1 MKVCSVEQMRRM
13 DQTAVE
19 RYGIVETVLME
30 NAGLAAFH
38 VLSEK
43 IGIGG
48 KRFAVFCGI
57 GNNGGD
63 GFVVAR
69 KIHSRGGH
77 ARVLIIGNPD
87 KFQGA
92 AKANLEIIRRIP
104 LEIVQVDSAD
114 QVESDLSSC
123 DGIVDA
129 IFGTGLV
136 REVSGVYAEVIDRIN
151 GSGRRVLSLDIAS
164 GVSGDT
170 GKVLGTAVQADY
182 TVTFG
187 LPKLGNLLYPGY
199 AHGGELYATHI
210 SFPRQL
216 YDADDL
222 MIALNAPLALPPRNA
237 WGHKGTFGNALF
249 IAGASGYYGA
259 PYFSALS
266 FLKAGGGYSRLAAPA
281 GVIPFVASKGSEIVF
296 IPQKQTPSGSIS
308 LENVPDL
315 LEIAEKMDMVVLGP
329 GLSLDLETQELT
341 RRLAAEI
348 SRPLLLDGDGITAVC
363 GHLQVV
369 SKRKAQTVLTP
380 HLGEMARL
388 TGIAASHIPD
398 RPVGILQETAEKLNA
413 IVVLKGAH
421 SLIGTPD
428 QRVFINLSGN
438 SGMATAGSGD
448 VLAGTIAAMFT
459 MGLPLSDAVRQGV
472 FIHGVAG
479 DLAAVEKGADGMTA
493 QDILELLP
501 LAVRQC
507 REGFDEAFFP
517 KYSGPGVIL

>member
-1 MKVCSVEQMRRM
+1 MKVCSVEQMRQM

-19 RYGIVETVLME
+19 RFGIVETVLME

-43 IGIGG
+43 IGISG

-77 ARVLIIGNPD
+77 ARVFIIGNPD

-114 QVESDLSSC
+114 QVESDLFSC

-164 GVSGDT
+164 GVSGDN

-216 YDADDL
+216 FDADDL
-222 MIALNAPLALPPRNA
+222 MVAINEPPALPPRNA
-237 WGHKGTFGNALF
+237 WGHKGTFGDVLF

-281 GVIPFVASKGSEIVF
+281 DVIPFVASKGSEIVF
-296 IPQKQTPSGSIS
+296 IPQNQTSSGSIS
-308 LENVPDL
+308 LENVPAL

-329 GLSLDLETQELT
+329 GLSLNLETQELT

-363 GHLQVV
+363 SHLPVV

-388 TGIAASHIPD
+388 TGIAASQILD
-398 RPVGILQETAEKLNA
+398 RPVEILQETAEKLNA

-421 SLIGTPD
+421 SLVGTPD

-459 MGLPLSDAVRQGV
+459 MGLPLSNAVRQGV
-472 FIHGVAG
+472 FIHGAAG
-479 DLAAVEKGADGMTA
+479 DLAALEKGADGMTA

-507 REGFDEAFFP
+507 REGFEAALFR
-517 KYSGPGVIL
+517 KYSGPELIL